1 MCLNY
6 TNDSN
11 DKCERDM
18 GYNPIGGDPN
28 VLDQR
33 GGLLYDLR
41 YGGNEQA
48 RYLDQHI
55 GMAHYHKL
63 MVIEIQKERLK
74 NFVHG

>member
-1 MCLNY
+1 
-6 TNDSN
+6 
-11 DKCERDM
+11 M

-28 VLDQR
+28 PQVPR
-33 GGLLYDLR
+33 PNPVVY
-41 YGGNEQA
+41 YMTYVMVVMNKHVIP
-48 RYLDQHI
+48 DQHI

>member
-1 MCLNY
+1 MTHNY

-18 GYNPIGGDPN
+18 GYNLLVVIPIPKKKKD
-28 VLDQR
+28 LT

-48 RYLDQHI
+48 RYLAPTYWDGALPQI
-55 GMAHYHKL
+55 DGDRNPRKS
-63 MVIEIQKERLK
+63 
-74 NFVHG
+74 G